1 LKQNILLGKIK
12 VIVRL
17 INQML
22 DDSTFSEQQRH
33 ILQTLFVNTRGVVAL
48 IGQQDITEASSD
60 LLRHKLGN
68 LMTPLRGYADVL
80 VHERGG
86 PLTDQQYVLA
96 RQLADEVESLCA
108 ELKRTVWQPHDRAH
122 TR

>member
-1 LKQNILLGKIK
+1 MKQNILLGKIK

-17 INQML
+17 INEML

-33 ILQTLFVNTRGVVAL
+33 VLQTLFANTRHLVAL
-48 IGQQDITEASSD
+48 IGQHDITETSSD

-80 VHERGG
+80 VHERSG
-86 PLTDQQYVLA
+86 PLTDQQHVLA
-96 RQLADEVESLCA
+96 QQLADGVESLCT
-108 ELKRTVWQPHDRAH
+108 ELTSTVRQPHDPAH